1 MNVALLIVS
10 FLMLLRQDL
19 RGSIDPG
26 KEVITLF

>member
-1 MNVALLIVS
+1 MNVALFNVS

-26 KEVITLF
+26 KKVITLF